1 MKAVGKE
8 IIEKW
13 RKIYSFAQLIAACDP
28 WELFAE
34 ENTFA
39 LVPKGTRN
47 EHYFSFLTESSGQCG
62 IAIYPSGNAYVA
74 AQCRLHGA
82 NPKREPLFDLQDA
95 VILLWGDRED
105 VSKGNYEL
113 IKALGLKFRG
123 RGAWLH
129 FQEYRVGYV
138 PRQVQEQDL
147 DRLSDDL
154 GNLWMMVRAVCEENL
169 KTNFDNR
176 EAVVR
181 FYSEKDDLYYTG
193 SFPVNLP
200 KRINYPEITM
210 QESADLQELRAKR
223 CRGSIALDW
232 SYLPASYREDGE
244 NIIPRLLLAVD
255 AKSGVIFETEMLSPA
270 DDPCASLFDMISHI
284 SWSYAKP
291 SVIEICD
298 AEIES
303 YIADFC
309 KQVGIRLVVKKQ
321 IKAIAQARRMYLG
334 R

>member
-1 MKAVGKE
+1 MNAVEKE
-8 IIEKW
+8 ILEKW
-13 RKIYSFAQLIAACDP
+13 RKIYSFAHLIAAYDP

-34 ENTFA
+34 EHTFA

-47 EHYFSFLTESSGQCG
+47 EHYFSFLAKSSGQCG

-74 AQCRLHGA
+74 AQCRLRGA

-105 VSKGNYEL
+105 ISKSNYEL
-113 IKALGLKFRG
+113 IKALGMKFRG

-147 DRLSDDL
+147 DRLLDDL
-154 GNLWMMVRAVCEENL
+154 GNLWMMVRAVCEEEL

-181 FYSEKDDLYYTG
+181 FYSEKDEVYYTG

-200 KRINYPEITM
+200 QNISYPEITM

-232 SYLPASYREDGE
+232 SYLPVSYRENGE
-244 NIIPRLLLAVD
+244 NIIPRQLLAVD
-255 AKSGVIFETEMLSPA
+255 IKSGAILDAQMLSPA
-270 DDPCASLFDMISHI
+270 DDPCASLFDMVSHI

-291 SVIEICD
+291 AIIEICD
-298 AEIES
+298 AEIEC
-303 YIADFC
+303 IITDFC
-309 KQVGIRLVVKKQ
+309 KQTGIRLVVKKQ
-321 IKAIAQARRMYLG
+321 IKAITQARRMYLE

>member
-1 MKAVGKE
+1 MEKE
-8 IIEKW
+8 ILEKW
-13 RKIYSFAQLIAACDP
+13 RKVYNFAQLIATYDP
-28 WELFAE
+28 WDLFAE
-34 ENTFA
+34 EHTFA
-39 LVPKGTRN
+39 LVPKGTRS
-47 EHYFSFLTESSGQCG
+47 EHYFSFLAESSGQCG
-62 IAIYPSGNAYVA
+62 IAIYPNGNAYVA
-74 AQCRLHGA
+74 AQCRLRGA

-105 VSKGNYEL
+105 ISKENYGL
-113 IKALGLKFRG
+113 IKSLEFKFRG

-147 DRLSDDL
+147 DRLLDDL
-154 GNLWMMVRAVCEENL
+154 GNLWMMVRAICEEDL

-181 FYSEKDDLYYTG
+181 FYSEKDELYYTG

-200 KRINYPEITM
+200 RKISYPEITM
-210 QESADLQELRAKR
+210 QESADLQELRAMR

-232 SYLPASYREDGE
+232 SYLPASYREGGE

-255 AKSGVIFETEMLSPA
+255 IKSGAILDTQMLSPT
-270 DDPCASLFDMISHI
+270 DDRCAALFDMISHI
-284 SWSYAKP
+284 SWNYAKP
-291 SVIEICD
+291 ATIEICD

-303 YIADFC
+303 IIADFC
-309 KQVGIRLVVKKQ
+309 KQVGIRMVVKKQ
-321 IKAIAQARRMYLG
+321 IKAISQARKMYLG
-334 R
+334 

>member
-1 MKAVGKE
+1 MSAVEKE
-8 IIEKW
+8 ILKKW
-13 RKIYSFAQLIAACDP
+13 RKIYSFAQLIAAYDP

-34 ENTFA
+34 ENTFV

-47 EHYFSFLTESSGQCG
+47 EHYFSFLAESSGQCG

-74 AQCRLHGA
+74 AQYRLHGA

-95 VILLWGDRED
+95 VILLWGNRED
-105 VSKGNYEL
+105 VSKENYGL
-113 IKALGLKFRG
+113 IKSLELKFRG

-147 DRLSDDL
+147 DRLLDDL
-154 GNLWMMVRAVCEENL
+154 GNLWMMVRAVCEEDL
-169 KTNFDNR
+169 RTNFDNR

-181 FYSEKDDLYYTG
+181 FYSEKDELYYTG

-200 KRINYPEITM
+200 RKISYPEITM
-210 QESADLQELRAKR
+210 QESADLKELRDKR
-223 CRGSIALDW
+223 CRGSLALDW

-255 AKSGVIFETEMLSPA
+255 TKSGVILDTQLLSPT
-270 DDPCASLFDMISHI
+270 DDPYEVLFDVISHI
-284 SWSYAKP
+284 SWNYAKP
-291 SVIEICD
+291 ATVEICD
-298 AEIES
+298 AEIEGI
-303 YIADFC
+303 IADFC
-309 KQVGIRLVVKKQ
+309 KQAGIRLAVKKQ
-321 IKAIAQARRMYLG
+321 IKVITQARKMYLE

>member
-1 MKAVGKE
+1 M
-8 IIEKW
+8 
-13 RKIYSFAQLIAACDP
+13 
-28 WELFAE
+28 
-34 ENTFA
+34 
-39 LVPKGTRN
+39 
-47 EHYFSFLTESSGQCG
+47 
-62 IAIYPSGNAYVA
+62 A

-105 VSKGNYEL
+105 VSKDNYEL
-113 IKALGLKFRG
+113 IKALGMKFRG

-129 FQEYRVGYV
+129 FQQYRLGYA

-147 DRLSDDL
+147 DQLLDDL
-154 GNLWMMVRAVCEENL
+154 GNLWMMVRAVCEEDL

-176 EAVVR
+176 EAVLR
-181 FYSEKDDLYYTG
+181 FYSEKDELYYTG

-200 KRINYPEITM
+200 RKISYPEIIM
-210 QESADLQELRAKR
+210 RESADLQELRTKR

-232 SYLPASYREDGE
+232 SYLPASYREGGE

-255 AKSGVIFETEMLSPA
+255 VKSGVILETEMLSPA
-270 DDPCASLFDMISHI
+270 DDPCASLFEMISQI

-291 SVIEICD
+291 TIIEICD

-321 IKAIAQARRMYLG
+321 LKGITQARRMYLE

>member
-1 MKAVGKE
+1 MKAMKKE
-8 IIEKW
+8 ILEKW
-13 RKIYSFAQLIAACDP
+13 REIYNFAQMIAGYDP

-34 ENTFA
+34 ENAFA
-39 LVPKGTRN
+39 LIPKGTRN
-47 EHYFSFLTESSGQCG
+47 EHYFSFVAESSGQYG

-105 VSKGNYEL
+105 VSKDNYAL

-129 FQEYRVGYV
+129 FEQYRLGYV

-147 DRLSDDL
+147 DQLLDDL
-154 GNLWMMVRAVCEENL
+154 RNLWMMVRAVCEEKL

-181 FYSEKDDLYYTG
+181 FYSEKDELYYTG

-200 KRINYPEITM
+200 RKISYPEIIM
-210 QESADLQELRAKR
+210 QESADLQELRTKR

-232 SYLPASYREDGE
+232 SYLPVSYREDGE

-255 AKSGVIFETEMLSPA
+255 VKSGVVLETAMLSPA

-291 SVIEICD
+291 TIIEICD
-298 AEIES
+298 AEMEC

-309 KQVGIRLVVKKQ
+309 KQVGIQLVVKKQ
-321 IKAIAQARRMYLG
+321 IKGITQARRMYLE

>member
-1 MKAVGKE
+1 MEEE
-8 IIEKW
+8 ILEKW
-13 RKIYSFAQLIAACDP
+13 KKIYSYAQLIATYEP
-28 WELFAE
+28 WELFEE

-47 EHYFSFLTESSGQCG
+47 EHYFSFLAKSSGQCG
-62 IAIYPSGNAYVA
+62 IASYPSGNAYVS
-74 AQCRLHGA
+74 AQNRLHGG
-82 NPKREPLFDLQDA
+82 NSKREPLFDLQDA

-105 VSKGNYEL
+105 VSKENYEL
-113 IKALGLKFRG
+113 IKSLEFKFHG

-138 PRQVQEQDL
+138 PRQVQELDL
-147 DRLSDDL
+147 DRLLDDL
-154 GNLWMMVRAVCEENL
+154 GNLWMMVRAICEEEL

-181 FYSEKDDLYYTG
+181 FYSEKDELYYTG
-193 SFPVNLP
+193 SFPINLP
-200 KRINYPEITM
+200 KKISYPEIVM
-210 QESADLQELRAKR
+210 QESVNLQELRDKR

-232 SYLPASYREDGE
+232 SYLSASYREDGE

-255 AKSGVIFETEMLSPA
+255 VKSGVILDTQKLSPA
-270 DDPCASLFDMISHI
+270 DDPCAALFDMISHI
-284 SWSYAKP
+284 SWNYAKP
-291 SVIEICD
+291 ATIEICD

-303 YIADFC
+303 IIADFC
-309 KQVGIRLVVKKQ
+309 KKVGIRLVVKKQ
-321 IKAIAQARRMYLG
+321 IKAISQARKMYL

>member
-1 MKAVGKE
+1 MKKE
-8 IIEKW
+8 TLEKW
-13 RKIYSFAQLIAACDP
+13 GKIYSFAQLIAAYDP

-34 ENTFA
+34 EHTFT
-39 LVPKGTRN
+39 LIPKGTKN
-47 EHYFSFLTESSGQCG
+47 EHYFSFLEESSGQCG
-62 IAIYPSGNAYVA
+62 IAIYPNGNAYVT

-129 FQEYRVGYV
+129 FQEYRVGYA

-147 DRLSDDL
+147 DRLLDDL
-154 GNLWMMVRAVCEENL
+154 GNLWMMVRAIYEEDL

-181 FYSEKDDLYYTG
+181 FYSEKDELYYTG

-200 KRINYPEITM
+200 RKIRYPEITM
-210 QESADLQELRAKR
+210 QESSDLQELRAMR
-223 CRGSIALDW
+223 CRGSIAMDW
-232 SYLPASYREDGE
+232 SYLPASYLEEGE
-244 NIIPRLLLAVD
+244 RIIPRLLIAVD
-255 AKSGVIFETEMLSPA
+255 TKSGMILETEMLSPA
-270 DDPCASLFDMISHI
+270 DDPCAALFHMISHI

-291 SVIEICD
+291 SEIEICD

-303 YIADFC
+303 DIADFC

-321 IKAIAQARRMYLG
+321 IKAITQARRMYLE

>member
-1 MKAVGKE
+1 MKAVEKE
-8 IIEKW
+8 MLEKW
-13 RKIYSFAQLIAACDP
+13 REIYNFAQMIAAYEP

-39 LVPKGTRN
+39 LVPKGTRD
-47 EHYFSFLTESSGQCG
+47 EHYFSFLAESSGQCG
-62 IAIYPSGNAYVA
+62 IAIYPSGNTYVA
-74 AQCRLHGA
+74 AQFRLHGA

-105 VSKGNYEL
+105 VSKDNYEL

-129 FQEYRVGYV
+129 FEQYRLGYV

-147 DRLSDDL
+147 DRLLDDL
-154 GNLWMMVRAVCEENL
+154 RNLWMMVRAVCEEGL
-169 KTNFDNR
+169 KTDFDNR
-176 EAVVR
+176 KAVVR
-181 FYSEKDDLYYTG
+181 FYSEKDKLYYTG

-200 KRINYPEITM
+200 GKISYPEIIM
-210 QESADLQELRAKR
+210 QESADLQELRTKR

-232 SYLPASYREDGE
+232 SYLLASCREDGE

-255 AKSGVIFETEMLSPA
+255 VKSGVILETELLSPA
-270 DDPCASLFDMISHI
+270 DDPCASLFDMISRI

-291 SVIEICD
+291 TIIEICD

-309 KQVGIRLVVKKQ
+309 KQAGIQLVVKKQ
-321 IKAIAQARRMYLG
+321 IKAITQARRMYLE

>member
-1 MKAVGKE
+1 MEKE
-8 IIEKW
+8 ILEKW
-13 RKIYSFAQLIAACDP
+13 RKIYSFAQLIAAYDP
-28 WELFAE
+28 WELFEE

-47 EHYFSFLTESSGQCG
+47 EHYFSFLTKSSGQCG

-74 AQCRLHGA
+74 AQSRLHGG
-82 NPKREPLFDLQDA
+82 NSKREPLFDLQDA

-105 VSKGNYEL
+105 VSKENYGL
-113 IKALGLKFRG
+113 IKSLEVKFRG

-147 DRLSDDL
+147 DRLRDDL
-154 GNLWMMVRAVCEENL
+154 GNLWMMVRAICEEDL
-169 KTNFDNR
+169 KTHFDNR

-181 FYSEKDDLYYTG
+181 FYSEKDELYYTG

-200 KRINYPEITM
+200 KRISYPEITM
-210 QESADLQELRAKR
+210 QESTDLQELRTKH

-255 AKSGVIFETEMLSPA
+255 IKSGAILDTQMLSPA
-270 DDPCASLFDMISHI
+270 DDPCAALFDMISHI
-284 SWSYAKP
+284 SWYYAKP
-291 SVIEICD
+291 ATMEICD

-303 YIADFC
+303 IIADFC
-309 KQVGIRLVVKKQ
+309 KQVGIHLVVKKQ
-321 IKAIAQARRMYLG
+321 IKAISQARKIYLG
-334 R
+334 

>member
-1 MKAVGKE
+1 MEKE

-13 RKIYSFAQLIAACDP
+13 RKIYSFAQLIAAYDP
-28 WELFAE
+28 WKLFAE
-34 ENTFA
+34 EHTFA

-47 EHYFSFLTESSGQCG
+47 EHYFSFLAESTGQCG

-105 VSKGNYEL
+105 VSKENYVL
-113 IKALGLKFRG
+113 IKSLELKFRG

-138 PRQVQEQDL
+138 PRQIQERDL
-147 DRLSDDL
+147 DQLLDDL
-154 GNLWMMVRAVCEENL
+154 GNLWMMVRAIREENL

-176 EAVVR
+176 EAIVR
-181 FYSEKDDLYYTG
+181 FYSQKDDMYYTG

-200 KRINYPEITM
+200 RKINYPEIIM
-210 QESADLQELRAKR
+210 QESADLQELRAMR
-223 CRGSIALDW
+223 PRGSIALDW
-232 SYLPASYREDGE
+232 SYLPASYREAGE

-255 AKSGVIFETEMLSPA
+255 TKSGVILETEMLSPT
-270 DDPCASLFDMISHI
+270 DDPYAVLFDMISHI
-284 SWSYAKP
+284 SCSHAKP
-291 SVIEICD
+291 AIIEICD

-309 KQVGIRLVVKKQ
+309 KQAGIRLVAKKQ
-321 IKAIAQARRMYLG
+321 ITAITQARRMYLG
-334 R
+334 L